1 MEVRKEFFCKTTM
14 PSLEPCLP
22 QLQTS
27 APSSTC
33 PTYMYTGT
41 ERTFESLPRVKR
53 PRKPTLTSPPRVLPT
68 GVHYMYRAFM
78 LLQLLIALICM
89 QQQAI
94 GRIWEIKALKYKFL
108 SQIKSCSLFREPAVE
123 KGNSNGGGDPDK
135 FTFLGELYFNKILL
149 LLSLLSK
156 SHFVLTANYNCKTC
170 AFHLMNQ
177 SQI

>member
-1 MEVRKEFFCKTTM
+1 MEVRKELFCKTTM

-33 PTYMYTGT
+33 PTYVYTGT

-53 PRKPTLTSPPRVLPT
+53 PRKPTLTSPPRVPPT
-68 GVHYMYRAFM
+68 GGHYIQIM
-78 LLQLLIALICM
+78 LLKLLIALICM

-156 SHFVLTANYNCKTC
+156 PHFVLTGPTIIAKHVH
-170 AFHLMNQ
+170 F
-177 SQI
+177 I